1 MELKDI
7 FRVVQKFRTMINVA
21 KISKLDYRQICKGVR
36 VNRKK
41 VKDKDRRE
49 KNKKK
54 EKEGEKESRTRRKRK
69 RVERRAE
76 EKENNTHL
84 Q

>member
-36 VNRKK
+36 VNRKR
-41 VKDKDRRE
+41 VKDKDKRE
-49 KNKKK
+49 KK
-54 EKEGEKESRTRRKRK
+54 
-69 RVERRAE
+69 
-76 EKENNTHL
+76 
-84 Q
+84 